1 MTEGQGVSSAF
12 PMPPMQYVNNYSDD
26 NMKRG
31 KAPLPPPPIQDAYTM
46 FGAHF
51 SADEAIIRPLEA
63 SGCRRLYPHNYDH
76 KRELKKLNHSIL
88 VNFLDLLDVLIRAP
102 ESPKRAEKLEDINLL
117 FINMHHLIN
126 EFRPHQARETLRVML
141 ELQRSKRMEIAQKF
155 QEHFD
160 KVMDL
165 IQSAVNAIP
174 DDVSLDSNLLSES
187 DSMGQAA
194 DIKMEFM
201 DAEACDSLDKM
212 MCQIVDDLT

>member
-1 MTEGQGVSSAF
+1 
-12 PMPPMQYVNNYSDD
+12 
-26 NMKRG
+26 
-31 KAPLPPPPIQDAYTM
+31 M
-46 FGAHF
+46 FGAQY
-51 SADEAIIRPLEA
+51 SADDAIIRPLEA

-126 EFRPHQARETLRVML
+126 EFRPHQARETLRVMM
-141 ELQRSKRMEIAQKF
+141 ELQRNQRSEVARKF

-165 IQSAVNAIP
+165 IQTAMNSIP
-174 DDVSLDSNLLSES
+174 EDVGMDSTLVS
-187 DSMGQAA
+187 DSDLLNAVA
-194 DIKMEFM
+194 EVKSEPM
-201 DAEACDSLDKM
+201 DLEACDSLDTM
-212 MCQIVDDLT
+212 MCKIVDDMT

>member
-1 MTEGQGVSSAF
+1 MSENQGVSAF
-12 PMPPMQYVNNYSDD
+12 PMPPMQYVNNYTDD

-31 KAPLPPPPIQDAYTM
+31 KAPLPPPPMQDSYSM

-51 SADEAIIRPLEA
+51 PTDDAIIRPLEA

-102 ESPKRAEKLEDINLL
+102 ESPKRTEKLEDINLL

-141 ELQRSKRMEIAQKF
+141 ELQRTKRVEIAHKF
-155 QEHFD
+155 QEHYD
-160 KVMDL
+160 KVLDL
-165 IQSAVNAIP
+165 IHSAINSIPEDVN
-174 DDVSLDSNLLSES
+174 LDSTLLSDELL
-187 DSMGQAA
+187 GQIE
-194 DIKMEFM
+194 DIKSEIM
-201 DAEACDSLDKM
+201 DMEACDSLDTL
-212 MCQIVDDLT
+212 MCKIVDEMT

>member
-1 MTEGQGVSSAF
+1 MTDNQGVSAF

-26 NMKRG
+26 NIKRG
-31 KAPLPPPPIQDAYTM
+31 KAPQPPTPIQDSYSM
-46 FGAHF
+46 FGAQY
-51 SADEAIIRPLEA
+51 SADDAIIRPLEA

-126 EFRPHQARETLRVML
+126 EFRPHQARETLRVMM
-141 ELQRSKRMEIAQKF
+141 ELQRNQRSEVARKF

-165 IQSAVNAIP
+165 IQTAMNSIP
-174 DDVSLDSNLLSES
+174 EDVGMDSTLVS
-187 DSMGQAA
+187 DSDLLNAVA
-194 DIKMEFM
+194 EVKSEPM
-201 DAEACDSLDKM
+201 DLEACDSLDTM
-212 MCQIVDDLT
+212 MCKIVDDMT